1 MKIHS
6 RFPSDPGQVLHGWRG
21 WGAETGNRAVFDT
34 ARLRPNGTGRSGST
48 KGKSREPSRERKS
61 PWQVI
66 DSPGKWRKWMC
77 VPKSNNNTVLSP
89 LAHPPFIN
97 VRWMCGSPILRW
109 NQLFLLQFSK
119 AVRGPSQHCG
129 RVSCGGGRAMVDASL
144 FILLSTFCW
153 YFVGVFQLNF
163 SVSPVLLAK
172 TQGFGFYFP
181 ILC

>member
-1 MKIHS
+1 M
-6 RFPSDPGQVLHGWRG
+6 GQ
-21 WGAETGNRAVFDT
+21 AEADRQREKAANRVVNEN
-34 ARLRPNGTGRSGST
+34 RH
-48 KGKSREPSRERKS
+48 GKSLILLKS
-61 PWQVI
+61 LK
-66 DSPGKWRKWMC
+66 GKWRKWMEMDVC
-77 VPKSNNNTVLSP
+77 HHWSNNNTMLSP